1 MGCTSH
7 LLSVIICSLDPF
19 TTLTFMCT
27 LSPCFAGVH
36 AVDID
41 LEQPTDGFFLR
52 DIYNKN
58 AIVDP
63 NFVSKTFVVN
73 QRSGLYKLKSQ
84 YGPFESTHTLSR
96 GLLDVAYSRSRKNNS
111 LMHRSIVYNM
121 DVSVHIVSKDIS
133 PKIPKLQIL
142 VHTTPL
148 AQSTKDSDNHWC
160 AQIFA
165 EAKGQELSAV
175 CIITE
180 KDRVCVASL
189 DLHKEWWTE
198 NSTSVRVS
206 YSFSGIDQNDQ
217 CASASNSI
225 IPERS
230 FLKNHSDDRI
240 IKQEITTLVLTKN
253 EESFD
258 EWKDQDILIDVPRE
272 MFHQSDTFEIPI
284 RLEKNSDLQMFVM
297 R

>member
-1 MGCTSH
+1 MD
-7 LLSVIICSLDPF
+7 ISLDN
-19 TTLTFMCT
+19 
-27 LSPCFAGVH
+27 
-36 AVDID
+36 
-41 LEQPTDGFFLR
+41 PTDGFFMR
-52 DIYNKN
+52 DVYNKN
-58 AIVDP
+58 AVHDP
-63 NFVSKTFVVN
+63 NLVSKTFVVN
-73 QRSGLYKLKSQ
+73 QQSSLHKIKSQ
-84 YGPFESTHTLSR
+84 YGPFESHHTLSR
-96 GLLDVAYSRSRKNNS
+96 GLLDVAYSMSRKNNS

-121 DVSVHIVSKDIS
+121 DVSVHVVSNDIS

-142 VHTTPL
+142 VHTSPL
-148 AQSTKDSDNHWC
+148 AQGSTKDTENHWC

-165 EAKGQELSAV
+165 EANDQELSSV

-198 NSTSVRVS
+198 NSTSVKVS

-230 FLKNHSDDRI
+230 FTRNNSDDGI
-240 IKQEITTLVLTKN
+240 LKQEITTLQLTKN

-272 MFHQSDTFEIPI
+272 VFHQSDTFEIPI
-284 RLEKNSDLQMFVM
+284 RLEKNSDLQIFIM